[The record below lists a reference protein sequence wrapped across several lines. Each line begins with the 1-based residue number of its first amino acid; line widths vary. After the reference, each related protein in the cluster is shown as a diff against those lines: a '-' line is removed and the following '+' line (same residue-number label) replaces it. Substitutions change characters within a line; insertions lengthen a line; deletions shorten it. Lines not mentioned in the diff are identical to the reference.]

1 MGLELLIRLKL
12 KNKPKTQVV
21 FAPVREEYDCG
32 PQYTD
37 NCPAAHDGLH
47 PSELGK
53 IQQIPPPKKEKKN
66 PVYDPRREKER
77 KVSST
82 DIGHLPYLSIV

>member
-1 MGLELLIRLKL
+1 MWVLNSWFDCETK
-12 KNKPKTQVV
+12 KTSQQKQVV

-53 IQQIPPPKKEKKN
+53 IQNTTPQKEKKN
-66 PVYDPRREKER
+66 VYMIREEREKSR
-77 KVSST
+77 QLT
-82 DIGHLPYLSIV
+82 LDIYLFDI

>member
-12 KNKPKTQVV
+12 KKHPKKQVV

-53 IQQIPPPKKEKKN
+53 IQIPPKKIKKRLH
-66 PVYDPRREKER
+66 DPRREKS
-77 KVSST
+77 V
-82 DIGHLPYLSIV
+82 VN

>member
-1 MGLELLIRLKL
+1 MGGWSRKEKGWSGIESEKKGYHVGLELLVLKL
-12 KNKPKTQVV
+12 KKTSQQKQVV

-53 IQQIPPPKKEKKN
+53 IQQIPPPKKKKK
-66 PVYDPRREKER
+66 PR
-77 KVSST
+77 
-82 DIGHLPYLSIV
+82 L